1 MRGAHPMRSVALVAV
16 TTVAIGAA
24 TAAPAHAHERWFV
37 ENSDG
42 GDWGFFFSALPLSL
56 TAIVVV
62 AAVAWRL
69 VALRLPTP
77 ELKALRPVGRLAPWV
92 PRLVAIH
99 LGVTLLALA
108 ATGYLLAPS
117 LPLDD
122 LGAGVGPAVGFFEA
136 ALGVWFIAGVRLRPS
151 AAGLAILGPV
161 AMLAAGPVA
170 VLETAV
176 LLGVAGVVAVMPP
189 TADRYGAVDPDPQ
202 RVGWAMLALRVGA
215 AVSLITL
222 AFSEKFTNPVLAERT
237 LHDYPQLNVLA
248 TVGLPVSDLTFISIA
263 GAVELLFGLL
273 VLSGALPQVAVL
285 VAAVPFNATL
295 LIFGQTELVGH
306 LPVYAVFLALIVYGS
321 DARTAAAVRW
331 LPSLSELKTLRPLT
345 ARPAESAA

>member
-1 MRGAHPMRSVALVAV
+1 MRGAHPIRSAALVAV

-37 ENSDG
+37 ENADG
-42 GDWGFFFSALPLSL
+42 GDWGFFFSPLPLVL
-56 TAIVVV
+56 TAVVAG
-62 AAVAWRL
+62 AAVAWRMAA
-69 VALRLPTP
+69 VRLPTP
-77 ELKALRPVGRLAPWV
+77 ELKALSPLGRLAPWV

-122 LGAGVGPAVGFFEA
+122 LGSGVGLVVGLFEA
-136 ALGVWFIAGVRLRPS
+136 GLGIWFISGVKLRPA

-161 AMLAAGPVA
+161 ALLAAGPVA

-189 TADRYGAVDPDPQ
+189 TSDRYGAVEPDPE
-202 RVGWAMLALRVGA
+202 RVRWAVLALRAGA

-237 LHDYPQLNVLA
+237 LHDYPELNILA
-248 TVGLPVSDLTFISIA
+248 AVGLPVSDLTFISIA
-263 GAVELLFGLL
+263 GSVELLFGLL

-321 DARTAAAVRW
+321 NPRTAAAVRW
-331 LPSLSELKTLRPLT
+331 LPSLSDVKALRPLA
-345 ARPAESAA
+345 ARPAQSAA